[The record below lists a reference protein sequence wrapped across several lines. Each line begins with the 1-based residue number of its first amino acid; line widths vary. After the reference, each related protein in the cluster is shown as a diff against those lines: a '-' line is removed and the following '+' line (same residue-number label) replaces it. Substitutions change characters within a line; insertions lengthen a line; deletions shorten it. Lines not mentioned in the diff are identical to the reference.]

1 MRLDDANQA
10 TRSPVIALAN
20 QRITRTGSAR
30 RRRRG
35 GVMIEFTLCVTFLM
49 TLFLGVWAYGYG
61 FYVYSELEN
70 AVRNGA
76 RYASKLPYDSSS
88 STPSASFLTKVQQ
101 MTVYG
106 DPNVSNGTP
115 LAPNLTTSNVA
126 LTVTMAN
133 AAPATVTVA
142 ITGYTLPGYWNV
154 TLNNKP
160 YVWFPYLG
168 YWSPP

>member
-1 MRLDDANQA
+1 M
-10 TRSPVIALAN
+10 TRSRALDRLRGTCGAPSIN
-20 QRITRTGSAR
+20 RGHAR

-35 GVMIEFTLCVTFLM
+35 GVIIEFTLALTFLI
-49 TLFLGVWAYGYG
+49 TLFIGGWAYGFSFYIYG
-61 FYVYSELEN
+61 ELEN

-88 STPSASFLTKVQQ
+88 STPSSSFLTKVQQ

-106 DPNVSNGTP
+106 DPTVSNGTP
-115 LAPNLTTSNVA
+115 VAPNLTTSNVSVN
-126 LTVTMAN
+126 VTMSN
-133 AAPATVTVA
+133 NAPASVTVA